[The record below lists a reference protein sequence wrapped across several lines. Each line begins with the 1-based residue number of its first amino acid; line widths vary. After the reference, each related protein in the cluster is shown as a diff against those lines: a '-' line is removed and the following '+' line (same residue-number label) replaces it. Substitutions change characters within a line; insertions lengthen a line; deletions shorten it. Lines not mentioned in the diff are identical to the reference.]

1 MNSQPT
7 PPRVLV
13 IDDEPFQL
21 ELLARQWRSLGV
33 ADVQTCSKGRGAL
46 ELIGADPTRF
56 NLICCD
62 LQMPDM
68 DGVEFLRHLGSS
80 AYAGKLVLISGED
93 LRILNTAER
102 LAGSHKLGVLG
113 SLPKPVTREQLQAIL
128 AALVDAL
135 ASIARPA
142 VKTVSVSSY
151 GPAEIE
157 RAIVEGELVN
167 FYQPQVE
174 FMTGRL
180 VGVEA
185 LVRWQH
191 PRDGLVYPDQFI
203 GIAEDS
209 GLMNRLT
216 QVVIAGPRGAL
227 RQARAWQD
235 AGLTLQMSVN
245 VSMETLT
252 DCNFPD
258 HLEREAAAAG
268 VAPSILML
276 EVTESRM
283 MKDSLVALDILTR
296 LRLKRV
302 GVSIDDFGTGHS
314 TFTQLHEAPFSELKI
329 DRSFVHGAWRDPAL
343 RAIVLPTLDIARR
356 LRIPTV
362 AEGVEDADDWHF
374 FRLAGCEIAQ
384 GYFVGRPMPAAAIGA
399 WASTWNERRGE
410 LLDDSV
416 ALMRMPQANQDG
428 LARVQA

>member
-1 MNSQPT
+1 MNSQPNT
-7 PPRVLV
+7 PRVLA

-33 ADVQTCSKGRGAL
+33 ADVQTCSNARRAL
-46 ELIGADPTRF
+46 DLIGVDPTRF
-56 NLICCD
+56 DLVCCD

-68 DGVEFLRHLGSS
+68 DGIEFVRHLGTSR
-80 AYAGKLVLISGED
+80 YAGKVVLISNED
-93 LRILNTAER
+93 PRILNTAER
-102 LAGSHKLGVLG
+102 LASSHNLRILGA
-113 SLPKPVTREQLQAIL
+113 LPKPVTREQLQAVL
-128 AALVDAL
+128 AALVGAP

-142 VKTVSVSSY
+142 VESAAASSY
-151 GPAEIE
+151 GPAEVE

-191 PRDGLVYPDQFI
+191 PRDGMVYPDQFI
-203 GIAEDS
+203 GIAEES
-209 GLMNRLT
+209 GLINRLT

-235 AGLTLQMSVN
+235 AGLMLQMSVN
-245 VSMETLT
+245 VSMQTLT
-252 DCNFPD
+252 DCDFPD
-258 HLEREAAAAG
+258 QLEREAEAAG
-268 VAPSILML
+268 VAPSTLML

-296 LRLKRV
+296 LRLKRM

-314 TFTQLHEAPFSELKI
+314 TFTQLNEAPFSELKI
-329 DRSFVHGAWRDPAL
+329 DRSFVRGASRDPAL

-384 GYFVGRPMPAAAIGA
+384 GYLIGRPMPAAALAA
-399 WASTWNERRGE
+399 WLSSWNERCGE
-410 LLDDSV
+410 LLDDRA
-416 ALMRMPQANQDG
+416 ALMTTPHASQGGMAS
-428 LARVQA
+428 ARA